1 MGWLRYAWTVAVNCF
16 YLFVIVWVFDKLDG
30 HRELSITI
38 AVLGLIY
45 VTIRNIGMGLAAGIF
60 ESLSRT
66 QRQLLQVQQFV
77 RDPNYDT
84 NQKRLDEEEELKK
97 TTVVKMYIN
106 SFFLWLIG
114 LVCLLVLFATLSNLP
129 SRF

>member
-1 MGWLRYAWTVAVNCF
+1 MRWLRYVWTVAVNCF
-16 YLFVIVWVFDKLDG
+16 YLFVVLWVFCKLSG

-45 VTIRNIGMGLAAGIF
+45 VTIRNIGMGMAAVMF

-66 QRQLLQVQQFV
+66 QKQLLQVQQFV
-77 RDPNYDT
+77 RDPNYDP
-84 NQKRLDEEEELKK
+84 NQKQLDETEELKQ

-106 SFFLWLIG
+106 GFFLWLIG
-114 LVCLLVLFATLSNLP
+114 LICLLVLFTTLSDLP